1 MSRAS
6 VLAVDGRPRVVSVLP
21 QARLERLFAERHS
34 LVWRTLRRLGLSP
47 AEAADT
53 TRRVFEEA
61 AKELGDALRSQERAR
76 LLALAL
82 RYAFCIDRFAVSEVR
97 LRPPMARRPA
107 RSGVF
112 RQASSPAHAAC
123 VDLMDRVL
131 SHMARPEAT
140 AFILYELEGLSL
152 AEVGAVMGLAEEA
165 ARQTVLH
172 ARAEFKSIVP
182 ALRAAPRAAQK
193 VAPPQTSAQPI
204 RREPAPRGPLPP
216 SPRGPAPR
224 EPSPRGPAPR
234 DPAPRGPSPLRRR

>member
-6 VLAVDGRPRVVSVLP
+6 VLAVDGRPRAFSVLP
-21 QARLERLFAERHS
+21 PARLERMFAEWHS

-61 AKELGDALRSQERAR
+61 SKQLGSALRSRERVE

-82 RYAFCIDRFAVSEVR
+82 RYAFSVDRSAVSEVR
-97 LRPPMARRPA
+97 LRPPLARRPAA

-112 RQASSPAHAAC
+112 SRGSSPASAAC

-131 SHMARPEAT
+131 SHMSRPAAT

-152 AEVGAVMGLAEEA
+152 GEVGAVMTLKVEA
-165 ARQTVLH
+165 VRQTLLF
-172 ARAEFKSIVP
+172 ARAEFKSIVT
-182 ALRAAPRAAQK
+182 ALRA
-193 VAPPQTSAQPI
+193 PPQ
-204 RREPAPRGPLPP
+204 R
-216 SPRGPAPR
+216 
-224 EPSPRGPAPR
+224 
-234 DPAPRGPSPLRRR
+234 